1 MTPAKEESHDSESDS
16 NPGTVQQQQSSAVPS
31 YHMQQQLGVNAT
43 IARLFFDCVLKGDI
57 DAVKKQENRMGLD
70 VQYQIDGELQQNA
83 NFFAT
88 QIADTEKAIKMV
100 RWLISKGCKIGLT
113 DTLG

>member
-1 MTPAKEESHDSESDS
+1 M
-16 NPGTVQQQQSSAVPS
+16 
-31 YHMQQQLGVNAT
+31 
-43 IARLFFDCVLKGDI
+43 LKGDI

-70 VQYQIDGELQQNA
+70 VQYQIDGQLQQNA